1 MGVSI
6 FFLFSLDRCAQGCS
20 PDIPLWV
27 HDEILG
33 PQGDPK
39 RRARSPYHDDYVAL
53 GHIWHE
59 MRTRILPHNI
69 GGSKYKLKD
78 SLLNT
83 DEMLFIRRLLSTD
96 DDYRFNSV
104 EEMKQHAVFKDM

>member
-1 MGVSI
+1 VST
-6 FFLFSLDRCAQGCS
+6 FFLLFLDSRRSDCS

-33 PQGDPK
+33 PLGDPK
-39 RRARSPYHDDYVAL
+39 RRARSPYYDDYIAL

-59 MRTRILPHNI
+59 MRTRMLPSNI
-69 GGSKYKLKD
+69 RGSKYKLKE

-104 EEMKQHAVFKDM
+104 EEMKKHAVFKDM